1 MPKTPSYAQKLKKSL
16 QQIPSSTSSPNP
28 LSSPKSLSC
37 TIETQVSSHV
47 IEEENRMI
55 QQNAIAEIKSILD
68 SPEPVDQGPA
78 DRFKNTRVKNG
89 RGAILHTITKRRL

>member
-1 MPKTPSYAQKLKKSL
+1 
-16 QQIPSSTSSPNP
+16 
-28 LSSPKSLSC
+28 
-37 TIETQVSSHV
+37 
-47 IEEENRMI
+47 MI

-68 SPEPVDQGPA
+68 SPEPLDQGPA